1 MNQNQEYEADVFAGR
16 CELSEDEIGAIKHM
30 MEAVI
35 GECNDEN
42 SISNTALSNHPMFH
56 YFLTLMKR
64 FCEVTKDNPV
74 SWPDE
79 WPSKKDEIKELNGK
93 IGPIFGYGMN
103 MFAAGVKYRE
113 FVSEDARM
121 HVMEIIRKME
131 NARNN

>member
-1 MNQNQEYEADVFAGR
+1 MNPNEYEAEVFVGR
-16 CELSEDEIGAIKHM
+16 CELSEDEIGAIAHM

-42 SISNTALSNHPMFH
+42 SISHTALGSHPMFH

-64 FCEVTKDNPV
+64 FCDVTKDKPV
-74 SWPDE
+74 SWPDK
-79 WPSKKDEIKELNGK
+79 WPDKRNEIKELNGK
-93 IGPIFGYGMN
+93 IGPVFDYGMN
-103 MFAAGVKYRE
+103 LFAAGVKYRE
-113 FVSEDARM
+113 FASEEARR